1 MSGRKRRYQTD
12 DGDLGYQPKNKQ
24 ARPASSQRNAT
35 STRITRLMVTDAT
48 RQAVFN
54 TAELLELIFT
64 YLSPH
69 QLLQAQIVSQQFRDI
84 VKTSKQLQ
92 EILYLRIPDV
102 PPQIWVTRMIGPY
115 HRFQLPELHTG
126 QPSILPLTVVEL
138 NKTLVKEAHNH
149 KHHEYHAGCVL
160 GRGGERVNVR
170 TYLLD
175 SLNQYLHG
183 EPQSWETMHICS
195 PKATFVE
202 VAFKIAIPGKVEIS
216 SDVEIEDASGLTLGK
231 ILQKAIKGRAFDD
244 RTDYRK
250 ITALTRPENRD
261 TKLGRESVEHAVR
274 RLEKMYGRKAV
285 FLEVP
290 KLLLRS
296 MVVPSEEQRQV
307 VNQEAKNP
315 DAAAKRGG
323 CWRWPYFQ

>member
-1 MSGRKRRYQTD
+1 MGSRKRRCQTD
-12 DGDLGYQPKNKQ
+12 EGNLGYQPKNKK
-24 ARPASSQRNAT
+24 ARPDTSQQHAT
-35 STRITRLMVTDAT
+35 STRITRLMVTDAA

-64 YLSPH
+64 YLSPS
-69 QLLQAQIVSQQFRDI
+69 QVLQAQSVSQQFRDI

-92 EILYLRIPDV
+92 EILYMRSPDV

-115 HRFQLPELHTG
+115 HRFQLPELHVG
-126 QPSILPLTVVEL
+126 QPSTLPLTVVEL

-175 SLNQYLHG
+175 SLNQYLQG
-183 EPQSWETMHICS
+183 EPQSWENMHICS
-195 PKATFVE
+195 PKATIVE
-202 VAFKIAIPGKVEIS
+202 VAFKIAIPGKVQIS
-216 SDVEIEDASGLTLGK
+216 SDVEVEDDSRLTFGK

-244 RTDYRK
+244 RTDYRR
-250 ITALTRPENRD
+250 ITDITRPEKRD
-261 TKLGRESVEHAVR
+261 TKLGRESVEQAVR
-274 RLEKMYGRKAV
+274 RLEKKYGRQAV
-285 FLEVP
+285 FIEVP

-307 VNQEAKNP
+307 VNQEARNP